1 MGGRSAA
8 GIAAALWLGVL
19 AGRAGGTAAAV
30 ACTLLAVLAAASA
43 PRAPRLLA
51 AALLVVAGF
60 LAGAV
65 RGAVTHAAFE
75 RARLAV
81 RGGSL
86 YRLEG
91 VVEGPSALGGDR
103 PSIVFSVV
111 CARPPLAAGTR
122 VRLRLPEGSDA
133 DWGDRLECLAEIAPP
148 SPVRNPGGWDGLA
161 GAEASGVAASG
172 RAITAVHAGRTWTGV
187 VLAATVVPWRRAIE
201 RKLAARLTAEAGE
214 LVIPLVTGDRGA
226 LPPELD
232 ADFRAAGLVHLLALS
247 GLHLSALAAAVRVLA
262 ATAGGGVGA
271 RAAAG
276 VLAAVFYAGLAGPIP
291 SLLRSAVGEVWLGV
305 ARAARRPADPV
316 QALAITVIVLLGAAP
331 GRALDLGFQL
341 SCAATLGLATFAP
354 FTREV
359 RGPARAAVVTIGATL
374 AAQWMCAPILM
385 ARVHGL
391 SWPALLAN
399 LVAVPTCGLLLAAAW
414 IAVLVDA
421 VAPGAGHSFFSACEL
436 LARAL
441 VAETTFAARW
451 PLALL
456 PTGDSAALAVLAA
469 VGAGSIAAAAC
480 GPADLLSRRH
490 RWPPGREALLLFGA
504 IVSALAV
511 TFALVTPARR
521 PPPGRTWVVVL
532 DVGQGDAIAI
542 GMADGWWLVD
552 AGPRSPGYDSGDRVV
567 RPFLRHSAIRNLD
580 GFALTHDDGDH
591 TGGAHAVLTGVA
603 VARLAG
609 PPALPGVP
617 GPLARFDRWRP
628 RPAARGDTLHR
639 DPAIVVRWPP
649 LAGAPAATRGDNSA
663 GLVLELAVDSTRAL
677 LTADVDSVV
686 EASLAPATPVALL
699 KVGHHGS
706 ASSSGAAFLAR
717 VRPRVAAISVGER
730 NVYGHPAPAALARL
744 AAAGARLDR
753 TDREGALWYEIGPH
767 GLRRVDWRRGGE
779 AREGAA
785 VAPARATP
793 AAAPRRD

>member
-8 GIAAALWLGVL
+8 ALAVALWLGVL
-19 AGRAGGTAAAV
+19 AGRAGNTVAAV
-30 ACTLLAVLAAASA
+30 ACALLAGAVAGTAL
-43 PRAPRLLA
+43 RAPRLLA
-51 AALLVVAGF
+51 GALLVVAAF
-60 LAGAV
+60 LTGAV
-65 RGAVTHAAFE
+65 RGTVAHAGFE
-75 RARLAV
+75 RARLSV
-81 RGGSL
+81 HGGTL

-103 PSIVFSVV
+103 PSIVLRVV
-111 CARPPLAAGTR
+111 RARPPLAAGTR
-122 VRLRLPEGSDA
+122 VRLRLPDQSGA
-133 DWGDRLECLAEIAPP
+133 DWGDRLACLAEIAPP
-148 SPVRNPGGWDGLA
+148 SAVRNPGGWDGLA
-161 GAEASGVAASG
+161 GAEAAEVAASG
-172 RAITAVHAGRTWTGV
+172 RAITAVPVGRTWTGAL
-187 VLAATVVPWRRAIE
+187 LAATVVPWRRGIE
-201 RKLAARLTAEAGE
+201 RKLAARLTPAARE

-291 SLLRSAVGEVWLGV
+291 SLLRAAVGEVWLGV
-305 ARAARRPADPV
+305 ARASRRPADPV
-316 QALAITVIVLLGAAP
+316 QALAITVIVLLGTRP

-354 FTREV
+354 FAAHV

-374 AAQWMCAPILM
+374 AAQWMCAPVLM
-385 ARVHGL
+385 ARVFGL

-414 IAVLVDA
+414 IGVLADA
-421 VAPGAGHSFFSACEL
+421 LAPGAGHVFFSACEI

-441 VAETTFAARW
+441 AAETSCAARW

-456 PTGDSAALAVLAA
+456 PTGDSAALAALAA
-469 VGAGSIAAAAC
+469 IGAGSVAAAAC

-504 IVSALAV
+504 LVSALAV

-521 PPPGRTWVVVL
+521 PPSGRTWIVAL

-542 GMADGWWLVD
+542 GTADGWWLID

-567 RPFLRHSAIRNLD
+567 RPFLRHGAIRDLAVL
-580 GFALTHDDGDH
+580 ALTHDDGDH
-591 TGGAHAVLTGVA
+591 TGGAPAVLAGVS
-603 VARLAG
+603 VARLTG
-609 PPALPGVP
+609 PPALPGRP
-617 GPLARFDRWRP
+617 GPLARFDRR
-628 RPAARGDTLHR
+628 RTHAAARGDTLHR
-639 DPAIVVRWPP
+639 DPAIVALWPP
-649 LAGAPAATRGDNSA
+649 RAGDPAAARGDNSA
-663 GLVLELAVDSTRAL
+663 GLVLELSVDSTRAL
-677 LTADVDSVV
+677 FTADVDSVV
-686 EASLAPATPVALL
+686 EAALAPATPVMLL

-730 NVYGHPAPAALARL
+730 NVYGHPSPATLARL
-744 AAAGARLDR
+744 AAAGARIER
-753 TDREGALWYEIGPH
+753 TDREGALWYEAGPH
-767 GLRRVDWRRGGE
+767 GLRRLDWRRGGE
-779 AREGAA
+779 RWRPAPL
-785 VAPARATP
+785 APARPTA